1 VPHHTFTFTFTF
13 TPSPEPRAPS
23 RETPSH
29 ETQTFAAA
37 AVAVA
42 VAVAVEVMNKMN
54 YQPSIYRLLTRRC
67 SVIVKLMLFIPDHRA
82 IRVHEAIR
90 VPRRCSVNALVIP
103 DRTAIRVHGDQCE
116 EWEGSV
122 SMGR

>member
-1 VPHHTFTFTFTF
+1 
-13 TPSPEPRAPS
+13 
-23 RETPSH
+23 
-29 ETQTFAAA
+29 
-37 AVAVA
+37 
-42 VAVAVEVMNKMN
+42 
-54 YQPSIYRLLTRRC
+54 
-67 SVIVKLMLFIPDHRA
+67 MLVIPDRGA

-103 DRTAIRVHGDQCE
+103 DRTAIRVHGNQCE